1 MRSPWPA
8 VVILAAW
15 LALALA
21 GVLLPL
27 QPHQIQLDAILA
39 APALDAWLG
48 RDELGRDILPR
59 LILGAG
65 ASLLVAAVVVSI
77 SALLGTLLGVL
88 GGYLG
93 GRTDRLLSRLM
104 DIFLAFPGILLAIAL
119 AAVLGPGL
127 ENTILALSL
136 MGWVGYARLARA
148 QVLSLRQREHVQAA
162 IALGAGQGRVL
173 RYHLL
178 PLTLVPLIVE
188 ASFGVASVVIAE
200 AGLSF
205 LGLGMAPPAPSWG
218 SMIRDGVR
226 YLLVAPHL
234 VIAPGM
240 ALVLVVYA
248 VNRLGDWLRDR
259 LSAVSVHRR
268 R

>member
-1 MRSPWPA
+1 MRIPWPA
-8 VVILAAW
+8 ALILLLW
-15 LALALA
+15 LLMALA
-21 GVLLPL
+21 GSTLSL
-27 QPHQIQLDAILA
+27 QPHNIQLGGILA
-39 APALDAWLG
+39 TPSSDAWLG

-59 LILGAG
+59 LALGAG
-65 ASLLVAAVVVSI
+65 ASLLVAVVVVGI
-77 SALLGTLLGVL
+77 SAIAGTLVGVV

-93 GRTDRLLSRLM
+93 GRVDRLLNRLM
-104 DIFLAFPGILLAIAL
+104 DVFLAFPGILLAIAL

-136 MGWVGYARLARA
+136 MGWVGYARLARS

-162 IALGAGQGRVL
+162 IALGARPARVL
-173 RYHLL
+173 FRHLL
-178 PLTLVPLIVE
+178 PLTLTPLIVE

-259 LSAVSVHRR
+259 LAVQRA
-268 R
+268 